1 MRLNPAG
8 DSREEFFILKKLFGV
23 WITLIMAFVLV
34 GCSLGTTTTTTTTTQ
49 STTTTSATIANAAP
63 VINGATD
70 KTVRQGD
77 PFDRLEGITA
87 TDVENGDLTSA
98 IVVSGNVNVNTLG
111 EYTVTLSVTDLGGKT
126 TTVTYKATVIVKV
139 LNNAEKA
146 TIDLNAISF
155 ASGINMPAFGSN
167 GTYFYWS
174 SSNPRFISNRGFI
187 INPPVGSEPVVVT
200 LTVRAVNGSY
210 VTTKDF
216 EVTVQPSAAV
226 SVTSKRSVDFEGTSE
241 EYVVAN
247 QTGIDLY
254 FVNNGNVPYIDA
266 QTFVNMID
274 GALDSTIIS
283 FTPVGTDGL
292 RIEYSVEYE
301 DFDGSM
307 VTADYWA
314 YIDFTLNTFTVN
326 NFDFF
331 SSYVAST
338 ESDYGEGLNY
348 IDADYVDGE
357 EVTIPLGDYNFDIVT
372 YSDNGV
378 TKYLMPLAVTN
389 LLFAGNV
396 YYDVYYNGDKL
407 WGIDTFGIS
416 GGDEADLALQDE
428 IRTSSFNSLVAPKD
442 IRWATFHFLALALDY
457 FYGLKEDKQVE
468 SFYDILVGYAPSII
482 DGSDYVLYRTIFDI
496 AYKLDDLHTSHVFP
510 GYYEPPY
517 GIGLSIS
524 DLSPGSTAFYNGLWA
539 VQDLL
544 EAKWGSLDDIPEF
557 SLIDDDKIA
566 IIHLQGFS
574 IDTPDAVKAIL
585 EGLPATVDTVVIDLS
600 YNTGGNLGAVLR
612 IFGYMTEQ
620 PIMYH
625 SQNPADGSAATYYI
639 ESDYVAYDFNWYILT
654 SSVTFSAAN
663 LMASM
668 AKEQGIAT
676 VIGKDSSGGASSIGV
691 IMLPDGSSLMIST
704 NNVLSTRIGNEVD
717 GYDYVSIEYGIEVE
731 IEMNNVASDAEL
743 ITVIRN
749 HQAE

>member
-1 MRLNPAG
+1 MIQTPAG
-8 DSREEFFILKKLFGV
+8 YSREEFFILKKLFGV

-49 STTTTSATIANAAP
+49 STTTTTTTIANAAP
-63 VINGATD
+63 VINGVAD

-87 TDVENGDLTSA
+87 TDAEDGDLTSA
-98 IVVSGNVNVNTLG
+98 LQVSGDVNVNTLG
-111 EYTVTLSVTDLGGKT
+111 EYTVTVSVTDLGGKT

-146 TIDLNAISF
+146 AIDVNAISF
-155 ASGINMPAFGSN
+155 ASGINMPAFGAN

-174 SSNPRFISNRGFI
+174 TSNPRYISNRGFI

-200 LTVRAVNGSY
+200 LTVRAVNGPY

-274 GALDSTIIS
+274 GALDSSIIS

-307 VTADYWA
+307 VTAEYWA

-326 NFDFF
+326 NYDFF
-331 SSYVAST
+331 GSYVAST

-348 IDADYVDGE
+348 VDADYVDGE
-357 EVTIPLGDYNFDIVT
+357 EVTIPLGEYNFDILT

-442 IRWATFHFLALALDY
+442 IRWSTFHFLALALDY
-457 FYGLKEDKQVE
+457 FYGLKEDKHVE

-482 DGSDYVLYRTIFDI
+482 DGSDFVLYRTIFDI

-544 EAKWGSLDDIPEF
+544 EAKWGNLDNIPEF

-585 EGLPATVDTVVIDLS
+585 DGLPTTVDTVVIDLS

-612 IFGYMTEQ
+612 IFGYMTEE

-639 ESDYVAYDFNWYILT
+639 ESDYVAYDYDWYILT

-691 IMLPDGSSLMIST
+691 IMLPDGSSLLIST
-704 NNVLSTRIGNEVD
+704 NNVLSTRVGNEVD

-743 ITVIRN
+743 ISLIRA